1 MVWQRGERGEEGA
14 REGGGDEA
22 EVRARSEDG
31 RERESRGERGES
43 QGGGGC
49 SFVFK
54 SSQ

>member
-1 MVWQRGERGEEGA
+1 M
-14 REGGGDEA
+14 GGRDDA